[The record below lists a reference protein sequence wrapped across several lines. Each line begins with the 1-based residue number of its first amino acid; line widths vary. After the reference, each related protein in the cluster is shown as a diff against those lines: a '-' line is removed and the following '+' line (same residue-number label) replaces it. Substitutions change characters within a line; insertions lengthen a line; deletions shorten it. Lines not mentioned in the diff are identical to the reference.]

1 MEQTHTAALPLY
13 KKVKKHIIDQI
24 ESGALK
30 PHEKISSE
38 NQLVKMFGIS
48 RMTVNRAVREL
59 TDEGFLVRL
68 AGVGTFVAEPKAQS
82 HLLEVHDIADEIRAR
97 GHHYSRDV
105 MVHDYTQVKTDILS
119 RMSLPADTSVFHC
132 LILHYELYLPIQL
145 ENRYVNPIIFP
156 DFGKVDLA
164 ETSPYEYLMA
174 EAPMQ
179 RAEHVVSAIT
189 PKNTVREALKL
200 KENEPCLL
208 LERRTWVKD
217 QVATYVQLYHPGS
230 RYSLKDQFTQ

>member
-1 MEQTHTAALPLY
+1 MTETITAALPLY
-13 KKVKKHIIDQI
+13 MKVKNHIIEQI
-24 ESGALK
+24 ESGVLK

-38 NQLVKMFGIS
+38 NQLVKIFGIS

-59 TDEGFLVRL
+59 TDEGLLVRL

-105 MVHDYTQVKTDILS
+105 IDHKYASVKPDILA
-119 RMSLPADTSVFHC
+119 RMSLPPKTSVFQC
-132 LILHYELYLPIQL
+132 LILHFEQYMPIQM
-145 ENRYVNPIIFP
+145 ENRYVNPLVFP
-156 DFGKVDLA
+156 EFGQTDL
-164 ETSPYEYLMA
+164 TRITPYEYLMA
-174 EAPMQ
+174 EAPLQ
-179 RAEHVVSAIT
+179 KAEHVVSAIS
-189 PKNTVREALKL
+189 PKNSVREALKL

-217 QVATYVQLYHPGS
+217 QVATYVQLYHPGT

>member
-1 MEQTHTAALPLY
+1 MKQSMTAAVPLY
-13 KKVKKHIIDQI
+13 KKVRNHIMAQI
-24 ESGALK
+24 ESGKLK
-30 PHEKISSE
+30 PHEKILSE
-38 NQLVKMFGIS
+38 NQLVRMFGIS
-48 RMTVNRAVREL
+48 RMTVNRALREL

-97 GHHYSRDV
+97 GHHYARDV
-105 MVHDYTQVKTDILS
+105 MVHDHTVVKTDILS
-119 RMSLPADTSVFHC
+119 RMSLPAATSVFHC
-132 LILHYELYLPIQL
+132 LILHFEQYMPIQL
-145 ENRYVNPIIFP
+145 ENRYVNPTVFP
-156 DFGKVDLA
+156 DFDTVDL
-164 ETSPYEYLMA
+164 TKVSPYVYLMA

-179 RAEHVVSAIT
+179 RAEHVVSAII
-189 PKNTVREALKL
+189 PKNSVREALTL

-230 RYSLKDQFTQ
+230 RYSLKDQFT

>member
-1 MEQTHTAALPLY
+1 MNQSTIAVPLY
-13 KKVKKHIIDQI
+13 KKVKNHIMAQI
-24 ESGALK
+24 ESGDLK

-59 TDEGFLVRL
+59 TDDGYLVRL
-68 AGVGTFVAEPKAQS
+68 AGIGTFVAEPKAQS

-97 GHHYSRDV
+97 GHHYSREI
-105 MVHDYTQVKTDILS
+105 MIHDYTAVKTDILS
-119 RMSLPADTSVFHC
+119 RMSLPTAASVFHC
-132 LILHYELYLPIQL
+132 QILHFEQYMPIQL
-145 ENRYVNPIIFP
+145 ENRYVNPNVFP
-156 DFGKVDLA
+156 DFGSVDL
-164 ETSPYEYLMA
+164 TIVSPYEYLMA

-189 PKNTVREALKL
+189 PKNTVREALTL
-200 KENEPCLL
+200 KESEPCLL
-208 LERRTWVKD
+208 LERRTWVKE

-230 RYSLKDQFTQ
+230 RYSLKDQFT